1 MFCCDCYWEVFFA
14 VVDGYCETDHFG
26 EDYHVAVVGS
36 DGWFLASF
44 GVLACFA
51 EAFEELALAG
61 WEASS

>member
-1 MFCCDCYWEVFFA
+1 VAYVFCFDGYGDVFF
-14 VVDGYCETDHFG
+14 
-26 EDYHVAVVGS
+26 AVVGS

-44 GVLACFA
+44 GVLACLA